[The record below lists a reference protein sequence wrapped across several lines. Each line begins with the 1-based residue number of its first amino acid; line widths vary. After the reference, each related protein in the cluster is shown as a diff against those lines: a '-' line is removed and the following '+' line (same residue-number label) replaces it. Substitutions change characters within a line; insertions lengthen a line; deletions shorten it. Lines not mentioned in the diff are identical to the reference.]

1 MKRTLIALAVT
12 AAVAAP
18 MVAQAAPKVYGKLN
32 LSVEQYE
39 KEFEDSAKDKEEYS
53 RLMSNASRFGVK
65 GEDELT
71 ATLSAVYQIEWEVAG
86 DMVGT
91 PGAAGYSDLKG
102 RNRFVGIKSQ
112 DFGTVK
118 LGAYDTY
125 LKLAQ
130 DKADLFNDLF
140 GDMEYVVA
148 GENRVNNVIGYES
161 PKLLDAVQLN
171 VMTQAQDKAGAEGN
185 NNHRNGISSSVTYSS
200 EDLGLYVALA
210 VDNNISSKTAL
221 FGTRVSDN
229 LRLVA
234 TYKIADLALSAVYGT
249 SEASEDLPDT
259 AHEETGYNL
268 GVSYKIGDETLKVAY
283 GVAEAD
289 DNDAAT
295 KERTLLSVGFDHNFT
310 SKTKAYAFYTLREE
324 DKLAVDA
331 DSEDSS
337 IAVGIEHSF

>member
-18 MVAQAAPKVYGKLN
+18 LAAQAAPKVYGKLN

-39 KEFEDSAKDKEEYS
+39 KDNQNPATLDEEYS
-53 RLMSNASRFGVK
+53 RLQSNASRFGVK

-71 ATLSAVYQIEWEVAG
+71 ATLSAVYGIEWEVSG
-86 DMVGT
+86 DMAAT
-91 PGAAGYSDLKG
+91 PGSAGYGDLKG

-112 DFGTVK
+112 DLGTVK

-148 GENRVNNVIGYES
+148 GENRVSNVVGYES
-161 PKLLDAVQLN
+161 PKFLGALQFN
-171 VMTQAQDKAGAEGN
+171 VMAQTQDGN
-185 NNHRNGISSSVTYSS
+185 TAHKNGVSSSVTYNN

-210 VDNNISSKTAL
+210 MDNNIDSKTAL
-221 FGTRVSDN
+221 NGTRESDN

-234 TYKIADLALSAVYGT
+234 TYKIADLSLSAVYGT
-249 SEASEDLPDT
+249 SEAS
-259 AHEETGYNL
+259 AAGASNEETGYNL
-268 GVSYKIGDETLKVAY
+268 GVSYKIADETLKVAY

-289 DNDAAT
+289 ANTAAT
-295 KERTLLSVGFDHNFT
+295 QERTLLSVGIDHNFT
-310 SKTKAYAFYTLREE
+310 SKTKAFAFYTVREE
-324 DKLAVDA
+324 DKLAANA
-331 DSEDSS
+331 DNEETS
-337 IAVGIEHSF
+337 IAIGLEHSF

>member
-39 KEFEDSAKDKEEYS
+39 KDFQNPATLDEEYS
-53 RLMSNASRFGVK
+53 RLQSNASRFGVK

-71 ATLSAVYQIEWEVAG
+71 ATLSAVYAIEWQVDGDTAG
-86 DMVGT
+86 AT
-91 PGAAGYSDLKG
+91 DLKG

-112 DFGTVK
+112 DLGTLK

-130 DKADLFNDLF
+130 DKADVFNDLF

-148 GENRVNNVIGYES
+148 GENRVSNVVGYES
-161 PKLLDAVQLN
+161 PKFLDALQFNL
-171 VMTQAQDKAGAEGN
+171 MMQTQDGN
-185 NNHRNGISSSVTYSS
+185 TAHKNGVSSSITYGN
-200 EDLGLYVALA
+200 EDLGLYAALA
-210 VDNNISSKTAL
+210 MDNNVDSKTAL
-221 FGTRVSDN
+221 NGTRESDN
-229 LRLVA
+229 LRLVL
-234 TYKIADLALSAVYGT
+234 TYKIADLSLSAVYGT
-249 SEASEDLPDT
+249 SEAAAGAASN
-259 AHEETGYNL
+259 EETGYNL
-268 GVSYKIGDETLKVAY
+268 GVAYKLGDETLKLAY

-289 DNDAAT
+289 DNAAAT
-295 KERTLLSVGFDHNFT
+295 QERTLFSVGVDHNFT
-310 SKTKAYAFYTLREE
+310 SKTKAFAFYTVREE
-324 DKLAVDA
+324 DKLAANA

-337 IAVGIEHSF
+337 IAVGLEHSF

>member
-18 MVAQAAPKVYGKLN
+18 LAAQAAPKVYGKLN

-39 KEFEDSAKDKEEYS
+39 KEFEDSTKDAEEYS

-71 ATLSAVYQIEWEVAG
+71 ATLSAVYQIEWQVDGDTAG
-86 DMVGT
+86 T
-91 PGAAGYSDLKG
+91 TDLKG

-161 PKLLDAVQLN
+161 PKLLGAVQLN

-185 NNHRNGISSSVTYSS
+185 NNHRNGISSSVAYSN
-200 EDLGLYVALA
+200 EDMGLYVALA
-210 VDNNISSKTAL
+210 MDNNISSKTAL

-234 TYKIADLALSAVYGT
+234 TYKIADLSLSAVYGT
-249 SEASEDLPDT
+249 SEASEDQPDT

-268 GVSYKIGDETLKVAY
+268 GVAYKLGDQTLKLAY

-295 KERTLLSVGFDHNFT
+295 KERTLLSVGVDHNFT
-310 SKTKAYAFYTLREE
+310 SKTKAFAFYTLREE

>member
-39 KEFEDSAKDKEEYS
+39 KEFEDSTKDTEEYS
-53 RLMSNASRFGVK
+53 RVVSNASRFGVK

-71 ATLSAVYQIEWEVAG
+71 ATLSAVYQIEWGVEGDRAG
-86 DMVGT
+86 DIGT
-91 PGAAGYSDLKG
+91 SKELTA

-148 GENRVNNVIGYES
+148 GENRISNVVGYES
-161 PKLLDAVQLN
+161 PKFIDAIQFN
-171 VMTQAQDKAGAEGN
+171 VLAQAQDKAGAEGN